1 MFDDGPTVWTVGRIN
16 AHIRQM
22 FEANFNLQDLWLE
35 GEISNWRQA
44 PSGHIYFTLKDP
56 DASIRCVVWR
66 SQAARLL
73 YTPQREGEAV
83 LAHGR
88 ISVYEAGGTYQ
99 LYVDS
104 LEAAG
109 QGVLHAE
116 FERIKQRLDSEG
128 LFDPERK
135 QPLPAF
141 PTAIGVVTSASAA
154 ALRDILNVLRRR
166 FPLARVILSP
176 TPVQGDS
183 APPQIIAALNAV
195 AQQPVDVIILA
206 RGGGSLEDLWAFN
219 NESLARAVVACPI
232 PVISGVGHE
241 TDFTIVDFV
250 ADARAP
256 TPSAAAEIASPD
268 VLELKRGL
276 AGAQFSLAEQVRQAV
291 EQRRS
296 GLQQQQWALKRL
308 SPQNQIDNRR
318 QQLDALLNRAAAV
331 SRHRLEL
338 RQQQVQNLLARLNT
352 LNPQATLSRGYAI
365 VQKGPTVITQA
376 AQVHPG
382 DSLTI
387 KLHDGEF
394 DAEVA

>member
-1 MFDDGPTVWTVGRIN
+1 MQQLSMFDDGPTVWTVGKIN

-22 FEANFNLQDLWLE
+22 FEANFNLQDIWLE

-56 DASIRCVVWR
+56 GASIRCVVWR
-66 SQAARLL
+66 SQADRLL

-128 LFDPERK
+128 LFDPECK

-154 ALRDILNVLRRR
+154 ALRDILHVLRRR
-166 FPLARVILSP
+166 FPPARVILSP

-219 NESLARAVVACPI
+219 NEALARAVADCPI

-250 ADARAP
+250 AD
-256 TPSAAAEIASPD
+256 
-268 VLELKRGL
+268 V
-276 AGAQFSLAEQVRQAV
+276 
-291 EQRRS
+291 
-296 GLQQQQWALKRL
+296 
-308 SPQNQIDNRR
+308 
-318 QQLDALLNRAAAV
+318 
-331 SRHRLEL
+331 
-338 RQQQVQNLLARLNT
+338 
-352 LNPQATLSRGYAI
+352 
-365 VQKGPTVITQA
+365 
-376 AQVHPG
+376 
-382 DSLTI
+382 
-387 KLHDGEF
+387 
-394 DAEVA
+394 